1 MLTRRDTLRLLGLA
15 GLAGSPLL
23 AACGAHPD
31 PATSPA
37 AHPPIRLVGADVPRA
52 AGDPAAVPDV
62 VTSLGAFTGDLWP
75 LLAPE
80 DNLAISPYSIAVAL
94 AMTANGAGG
103 STRTQM
109 LDVLHADELTSYNGG
124 LDALTQQ
131 IEGLAG
137 PVTLANGK
145 KGAIELAAVDQLFGD
160 HSITWR
166 PDFLDALARMYGAA
180 MRTVD
185 FALDP
190 DAARTLINAWTAQQ
204 THDRIPELLP
214 PGVVDPSTRLV
225 LVNALYLK
233 APWDMPF
240 ARTSTMRAA
249 FHRADG
255 STVSVPMMHGDPES
269 GYRYLRGDHYLGAR
283 LPYRDGTLAMTVAVP
298 NTGQEGAALDELL
311 SGGLAERGQSGL
323 TLSLPRW
330 TFRAA
335 TDLAA
340 PLGTLGM
347 AAAFTPAA
355 DFSPMTA
362 DERLFLQFVLHQ
374 TYVAVDE
381 DGTEAAAA
389 TAVGMTDSGFIGGP
403 ELVVDRPFLFV
414 IHDTAHGTPLFVGRV
429 ADPTA

>member
-31 PATSPA
+31 AATAPVP
-37 AHPPIRLVGADVPRA
+37 HPPIRLVGADVARA
-52 AGDPAAVPDV
+52 AGDLDAVPEV
-62 VTSLGAFTGDLWP
+62 VRSMGAFTGDLWP

-80 DNLAISPYSIAVAL
+80 GNLAVSPYSIVVAL

-109 LDVLHADELTSYNGG
+109 LDVLHAGGLTSYNGG

-137 PVTLANGK
+137 PVTLADGK
-145 KGAIELAAVDQLFGD
+145 KGAIELAAADQLFGD
-160 HSITWR
+160 HSVTWR
-166 PDFLDALARMYGAA
+166 PDFLDTLARMYGAA

-185 FALDP
+185 FALNP
-190 DAARTLINAWTAQQ
+190 DAARTLINVWTAQQ
-204 THDRIPELLP
+204 THDRIRELLP
-214 PGVVDPSTRLV
+214 PGVVDTSTRLV
-225 LVNALYLK
+225 LVNALYLM
-233 APWDMPF
+233 APWDVPF
-240 ARTSTMRAA
+240 AKTSTTRAP
-249 FHRADG
+249 FHLADG
-255 STVSVPMMHGDPES
+255 STVSVRMMHGDPES
-269 GYRYLRGDHYLGAR
+269 GYRYLRGDHYRGAR

-298 NTGQEGAALDELL
+298 DPGPEGAALDELL
-311 SGGLAERGQSGL
+311 RGGLTQHGQSGL

-340 PLGTLGM
+340 PLRSLGM

-362 DERLFLQFVLHQ
+362 DERLFIEFVLHQ

-389 TAVGMTDSGFIGGP
+389 TAVGMADSGFIGGP
-403 ELVVDRPFLFV
+403 ELVVDQPFLFV
-414 IHDTAHGTPLFVGRV
+414 IHDTTHGTPLFVGRV